1 MFANKPERT
10 TMAAPALLLDYVYDR
25 EAADP
30 DRIYM
35 TQPIGGGKV
44 IDYTWGQTMEQ
55 ARRLATYLQ
64 ECGVGPGVKVALLS
78 KNSAHFIIAELAI
91 WMAGGATVAIFAT
104 ESAGTIRFVLEHS
117 EAALILVGK
126 LDNWEHQK
134 EGVPPGMRRIA
145 LPLSPPGAGESWD
158 DIMARSAP
166 MPGRPTRQPEDMAA
180 LIYTSGSTGQP
191 KGVMHS
197 FGHMHTATQ
206 TFVQVLN
213 LHQDDRGISYLPLAH
228 AMERGYIECTSFI
241 AGFRLYFADSLDTFL
256 ADLQRARPT
265 VFLSVPRLWLKF
277 QQGVYSKI
285 APERLDLLLRLPLV
299 GKLVGR
305 KILAGLGLDH
315 ARLAGTGSAPT
326 PDGMVEWYHRLGL
339 NLIEGY
345 GMSEDFC
352 LSHISDAGHPCPGH
366 VGRPMPG
373 VQSRIGEDGE
383 ILIKSP
389 GCFMGYYKL
398 PELNAESFTEDGYF
412 RTGDLGE
419 YNAEGLLRVTGR
431 KKELFKTAKGKYV
444 APAPIEASLCAH
456 PMLELAMVSG
466 VGQAAAYALVEL
478 KDELRG
484 KMDDPATRSMVEAAL
499 GRHLQDVNA
508 HLSDCEKLQMLVIAD
523 QPWSIE
529 NGCLTPTMKIKR
541 SRIEASASASV
552 DSLYAAH
559 SPIVWAH
566 MEAS

>member
-1 MFANKPERT
+1 MAET
-10 TMAAPALLLDYVYDR
+10 TLLDYVYDW
-25 EAADP
+25 EARHP
-30 DRIYM
+30 DRVYL

-44 IDYTWGQTMEQ
+44 IDYTWGQVLDQ
-55 ARRLATYLQ
+55 SRRMATYLRA
-64 ECGVGPGVKVALLS
+64 CGVGPGAKVAMLA

-104 ESAGTIRFVLEHS
+104 ESASTIRFVLEHS
-117 EAALILVGK
+117 EASLLFVGK
-126 LDNWEHQK
+126 LDNWGHQQ
-134 EGVPPGMRRIA
+134 EGVPATMRRIA
-145 LPLSPPGAGESWD
+145 LPLAPADAGERWD
-158 DIMARSAP
+158 DIMARTAP
-166 MPGRPTRQPEDMAA
+166 MPGRPNRAPDEMAA

-197 FGHMHTATQ
+197 FGRMLAATRI
-206 TFVQVLN
+206 FVQA
-213 LHQDDRGISYLPLAH
+213 LHITQDDRAISYLPLAH

-265 VFLSVPRLWLKF
+265 MFLSVPRLWLKF
-277 QQGVYSKI
+277 QQGVYSKVPP
-285 APERLDLLLRLPLV
+285 ARLNLLLRLPLV

-305 KILAGLGLDH
+305 KILAGLGLDQV
-315 ARLAGTGSAPT
+315 RVAGTGSAPT
-326 PDGMVEWYHRLGL
+326 PDGMIEWYRRLGL

-352 LSHISDAGHPCPGH
+352 LSHVSDVEHPCPGH

-373 VQSRIGEDGE
+373 VQTRIGEDGE

-389 GCFMGYYKL
+389 GCFLGYYKL
-398 PELNAESFTEDGYF
+398 PELNAESFTEDGF
-412 RTGDLGE
+412 FHSGDLGE
-419 YNAEGLLRVTGR
+419 YTADGLLRVTGR

-444 APAPIEASLCAH
+444 APAPIEASLCSH

-478 KDELRG
+478 KDELRD
-484 KMDDPATRSMVEAAL
+484 KINDPATRRQVEQEL
-499 GRHLQDVNA
+499 GRHLQEVNA

-541 SRIEASASASV
+541 ARIEASARPNVANW
-552 DSLYAAH
+552 YAANT
-559 SPIVWAH
+559 PIVWART
-566 MEAS
+566 ETP